1 MSSWSP
7 TLVTNSPLAFKFI
20 SLLSKARKNSLPP
33 RFFLYHYFRKRGK
46 TRNFSPLHLI
56 KTEFLVYLISLI
68 LGCTCTR
75 KVHAAR
81 LAAQC
86 NARSRCPLRAR
97 AGPVAPSRLHT
108 KRAAGHSVPA
118 SRRACCRRAA
128 YAFRMQSIHG
138 QAPHPWGCS
147 ILKMTF

>member
-1 MSSWSP
+1 MSSWRP
-7 TLVTNSPLAFKFI
+7 MLVTNSPLAFKFI

-75 KVHAAR
+75 KVHAAV

-86 NARSRCPLRAR
+86 NAGSRCRSRAR
-97 AGPVAPSRLHT
+97 AGPVTLAH
-108 KRAAGHSVPA
+108 KA
-118 SRRACCRRAA
+118 SRWTQRSCFA
-128 YAFRMQSIHG
+128 QSLLPPCGIRVSDAKHTWPR
-138 QAPHPWGCS
+138 QAPHPGLGAAAYS
-147 ILKMTF
+147 K